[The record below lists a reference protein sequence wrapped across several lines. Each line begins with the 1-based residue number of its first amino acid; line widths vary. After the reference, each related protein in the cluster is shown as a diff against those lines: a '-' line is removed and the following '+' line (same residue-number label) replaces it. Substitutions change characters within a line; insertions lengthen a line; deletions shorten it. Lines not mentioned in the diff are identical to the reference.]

1 MPVQRRQAGLAA
13 CIALAAAIAT
23 CGADAKTTTPKGSS
37 AVSSAAHASKAAA
50 SAQLDASDT
59 LSPDAKT
66 ALARILTERDN
77 TGAPFVV
84 IDKRRAR
91 AWVFDGVGHYR
102 GSTPVLLGF
111 ARGDDTVP
119 GIGDKP
125 LAQVKPGERTTPAGR
140 FVAEHGRNARGD
152 TVLWVDYDAA
162 VSMHRV
168 HDVHATDRRLQRLR
182 TPPAADNRISYGCI
196 NVPVAFFEHMLMPT
210 VGSARPVVY
219 VLPET
224 RPVATLFDSRRAA
237 NEGS

>member
-1 MPVQRRQAGLAA
+1 
-13 CIALAAAIAT
+13 
-23 CGADAKTTTPKGSS
+23 
-37 AVSSAAHASKAAA
+37 
-50 SAQLDASDT
+50 

-77 TGAPFVV
+77 AGAPFVL

-91 AWVFDGVGHYR
+91 MWVFDGLGHYR

-125 LAQVKPGERTTPAGR
+125 LRQVKPGERTTPAGR

-152 TVLWVDYDAA
+152 SVIWVDYDAA

-168 HDVHATDRRLQRLR
+168 HDVHATDRRLQRLS
-182 TPPAADNRISYGCI
+182 TPTAADNRISYGCI
-196 NVPVAFFEHMLMPT
+196 NVPVAFFERTLVPT
-210 VGSARPVVY
+210 VGSDRPVVY

-224 RPVATLFDSRRAA
+224 RSVATPLCSIRAGRRTGGLEWQQRTSTASASTSRS
-237 NEGS
+237 GTW